1 MIITK
6 NINGYDYEFEVTENY
21 LIGKK
26 IEGKYPGYNIR
37 QETNGYLTKIFL
49 KSTDFYS
56 TKEEKLIGALI
67 YKPEIDNIL
76 LYKNINPEEHIH
88 IKSSSFGINNEIM
101 KNLRTSDKILIQVG
115 KEKYFISVSKAMKVG
130 QYLHFNQYEL
140 QLFIP
145 IKEFR
150 KIVKKD

>member
-21 LIGKK
+21 LVGKK

-37 QETNGYLTKIFL
+37 QETSGYLTKIFL

-56 TKEEKLIGALI
+56 AKEEKLIGTLI

-88 IKSSSFGINNEIM
+88 IKSSSFGINNEII

-115 KEKYFISVSKAMKVG
+115 QEKYFISVSKAMKVG